1 MRTHIS
7 TGHIPSCGGTILA
20 IVLPWEAIVHIP
32 DGFLSTPVWATMDV
46 AAAPALG
53 YIVRRAQRGFDD
65 SRVPLL
71 GVMGAFVFAA
81 QMINFPVGIGTT
93 SHLVGGALLAYT
105 LGPAA
110 ASVVMSAIIAIQA
123 LVFQDGGILAMG
135 ANLINMAL
143 VGVLAGYLPF
153 YLWGGGRWRKLA
165 IFAGGALSLLAS
177 AVLALA
183 ELLVSGVP
191 MPASV
196 LGVSLALFVVSALL
210 EGAITL
216 AVIEA
221 LETIQPGFVR
231 KPETGRSFALGA
243 IGLAAVLLAAV
254 GVLVASTAPD
264 GIEKLGLQTGIAS
277 HVRSLVTT
285 PLTGYQAA
293 FFQTGWLRKASAGL
307 AGLALIYGACL
318 LIGRAVAR
326 KRSV

>member
-1 MRTHIS
+1 M
-7 TGHIPSCGGTILA
+7 
-20 IVLPWEAIVHIP
+20 HIP

-46 AAAPALG
+46 AAAPAVG

-65 SRVPLL
+65 ARVPLL

-153 YLWGGGRWRKLA
+153 YLWGGSQWRKLA
-165 IFAGGALSLLAS
+165 IFGGGALSLLAS

-196 LGVSLALFVVSALL
+196 LGVSLALFLVSALL

-216 AVIEA
+216 AVIQA
-221 LETIQPGFVR
+221 LEAIQPGFVR

-264 GIEKLGLQTGIAS
+264 GIQKLGLQTGIAS

-285 PLTGYQAA
+285 PLTGYQVA
-293 FFQTGWLRKASAGL
+293 FFQAGWLRKASAGL

-318 LIGRAVAR
+318 VIGRAVAR